1 MNYYSH
7 MLRPNIE
14 KSFKKLGNKTIAA
27 HSMRFFKT
35 GKGEYGEGDLFLG
48 IRVPVIRKQI
58 KIYSDLTINEAVDLL
73 KSPYHEIR
81 LFSVL
86 LLVDKYKKADI
97 KEKKSIYQIYLK
109 NIKYINNWD
118 IVDSSASSIVG
129 DFLLN
134 RDKSKLYQ
142 LANSKNL
149 WQRRIAIIASFHFI
163 KHHQYDDSLKLA
175 TVLLHDKEDLVHK
188 AVGWMLRE
196 IGNRNLNIEEE
207 FLKAHYREMPRT
219 MLRYAIEKFPE
230 TKRKAYLNAKV

>member
-1 MNYYSH
+1 